1 MQKPVYSAEEERRLM
16 ARLWSPTLADDPLAY
31 VLEVYPWGVKGTPL
45 ADKKG
50 PRKWQIRELRRL
62 RDFIVENRTRTGIGL
77 TPEMLK
83 RSIAAGRGIGKSA
96 YVSWIADWFQTTRI
110 GSTVGISANT
120 EAQLRT
126 VTWGELTKW
135 TAMAIHSH
143 WWEMSAT
150 KRAPAGWLTALVER
164 DLKIGT
170 RQWVI
175 EGRLW
180 SEENPDGYAGPHNM
194 LGMLIVFDEASGIP
208 DSIWDV
214 ASGFFTEPV
223 ENRIWLAFSNGRRNT
238 GYFHSTIEGAKREF
252 WEQEQI
258 DARTVED
265 TDPAVY
271 QEIIDEHGEDS
282 DQARIEVYGQFPKS
296 GDDQFINPALVDEAT
311 RRPRY
316 NDPTAPIVIGV
327 DPARGGDKTVFVV
340 RQGRDIVAVRHH
352 DEDDTMAIV
361 GLVIDIIGEFSPALV
376 VIDEGGVG
384 AGVFDRLREQRYK
397 VRGVNFGGKAKR
409 PIAHGNM
416 RAQMWD
422 EMRTWLKTA
431 SIPTDKRLKTDLCGP
446 KKKPDSNGTLYLE
459 GKKDMKARGVAS
471 PDAADALAVTFAY
484 PVAHRMEARDTRPRR
499 PYSPAALSTSW
510 MGS

>member
-1 MQKPVYSAEEERRLM
+1 M
-16 ARLWSPTLADDPLAY
+16 ARLWSPEIADNPEAFVMLA
-31 VLEVYPWGVKGTPL
+31 YPWGVKGTPL
-45 ADKKG
+45 ETFKG
-50 PRKWQIRELRRL
+50 PRRWQRKELRRL
-62 RDFIVENRTRTGIGL
+62 AAFIADNKARGGIGL
-77 TPEMLK
+77 DYEMLK
-83 RSIAAGRGIGKSA
+83 RAIAAGRGIGKST
-96 YVSWIADWFQTTRI
+96 YVAWLIDWFNTTRI
-110 GSTVGISANT
+110 GSTAQISANT
-120 EAQLRT
+120 EAQLRS
-126 VTWGELTKW
+126 VTWGELAKW

-150 KRAPAGWLTALVER
+150 KRVPAQWLTTLVER

-170 RQWVI
+170 RQWGA
-175 EGRLW
+175 EGKLW

-223 ENRIWLAFSNGRRNT
+223 ANRYWFAFSNGRRNT
-238 GYFHSTIEGAKREF
+238 GYFYECIEGVKRDF
-252 WEQEQI
+252 WESEQI

-265 TDPAVY
+265 TDKKVY

-296 GDDQFINPALVDEAT
+296 GDDQFITPFLVEEAMA
-311 RRPRY
+311 RPRY
-316 NDPTAPIVIGV
+316 NDPTAPVIIGV

-340 RQGRDIVAVRHH
+340 RQGRDVIAVRYH
-352 DEDDTMAIV
+352 DEDDTMLIV
-361 GLVIDIIGEFSPALV
+361 GLVIDAIAEFNPV
-376 VIDEGGVG
+376 HTVIDEGGVG

-397 VRGVNFGGKAKR
+397 VRGVNFGGKVKR
-409 PIAHGNM
+409 PIAHANM

-422 EMRTWLKTA
+422 EMRIWLKTG
-431 SIPTDKRLKTDLCGP
+431 SIPKDKRLKVDLCGP
-446 KKKPDSNGTLYLE
+446 RKKPDSNGTLLLE
-459 GKKDMKARGVAS
+459 SKKDMKGRGAAS

-484 PVAHRMEARDTRPRR
+484 PVATRTERDIKVRR
-499 PYSPAALSTSW
+499 PYSHGSGMSTSW